1 MRSLRVCSVMIY
13 FMANGERLTKKQV
26 FGNQGNPVYA
36 IWPIGKCWGAAVHN
50 GKEWKS
56 LTYVPARSDRDAYDR
71 VMEHFYINLK

>member
-36 IWPIGKCWGAAVHN
+36 IWPVGNRYWDAAVHN
-50 GKEWKS
+50 SKEWKS
-56 LTYVPARSDRDAYDR
+56 LTYVPVRSERDAYDR
-71 VMEHFYINLK
+71 VMEHFYKSY